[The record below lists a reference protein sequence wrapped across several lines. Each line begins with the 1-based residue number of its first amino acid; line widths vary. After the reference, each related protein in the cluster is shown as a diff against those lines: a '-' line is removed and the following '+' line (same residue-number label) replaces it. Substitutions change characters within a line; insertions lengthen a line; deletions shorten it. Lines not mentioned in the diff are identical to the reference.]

1 MSDVEADLLLE
12 RARQSLRLEML
23 PVEQAPRMVEAASRV
38 LRGTNLS
45 IYGENGQLLNQIAP
59 IFELLTRS
67 VQQATQ
73 GRAQPEPEPVVPG

>member
-1 MSDVEADLLLE
+1 VPP
-12 RARQSLRLEML
+12 
-23 PVEQAPRMVEAASRV
+23 PVRPG
-38 LRGTNLS
+38 RGTNLS

-73 GRAQPEPEPVVPG
+73 GRGQPEPEPVTPG